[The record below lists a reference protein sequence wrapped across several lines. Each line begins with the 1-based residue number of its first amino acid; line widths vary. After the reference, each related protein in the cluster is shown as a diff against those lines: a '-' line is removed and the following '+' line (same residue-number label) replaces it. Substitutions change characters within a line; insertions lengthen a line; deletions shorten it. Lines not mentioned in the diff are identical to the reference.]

1 MPVLLDA
8 LVVPHRLFRG
18 RDNYVPNTQSAQVH
32 RDCFWPAD
40 EFQQNVAGR
49 AVTHGHHVIQQF
61 RDCQRPPIRVI
72 VSDGAIMDRPRQ
84 IGFRDA
90 SGPVQV

>member
-1 MPVLLDA
+1 MPVLLNT
-8 LVVPHRLFRG
+8 LICPHRLFRG
-18 RDNYVPNTQSAQVH
+18 RDNHVPNAQPTQVR

-40 EFQQNVAGR
+40 EFQKNVAGR

-61 RDCQRPPIRVI
+61 RDRQRPPIRVI
-72 VSDGAIMDRPRQ
+72 VTDWAVMDRPRQ